1 MQANGT
7 WQALSKISKKK
18 KFLSKM
24 NDWDINKFLIK
35 QAKLILHFYH
45 ACLQA
50 GCVGLACLPACTL
63 VRRFAGRQFTQRRL
77 SVLCVMYV
85 QTVQFS
91 PLQIARLVS
100 ADIAYLLPT
109 LFQISKHYCQLTF
122 YVSEK
127 YYGNMWWKSNR
138 LHKRFLRLR
147 GKRFFYPTLYCWKY
161 GSIEML
167 IYFFRL

>member
-1 MQANGT
+1 
-7 WQALSKISKKK
+7 
-18 KFLSKM
+18 M
-24 NDWDINKFLIK
+24 NDWDRDINKFLIK

-127 YYGNMWWKSNR
+127 YYGIMWWKSNR

-147 GKRFFYPTLYCWKY
+147 GKRFFILLCIV
-161 GSIEML
+161 GSMEAL
-167 IYFFRL
+167 KC

>member
-1 MQANGT
+1 
-7 WQALSKISKKK
+7 
-18 KFLSKM
+18 M

-50 GCVGLACLPACTL
+50 GCVGLACLPACTS

-100 ADIAYLLPT
+100 ADIGYLYYLRYFRYLKT
-109 LFQISKHYCQLTF
+109 IVSSHLMFQRSIMVICDGNQIDYTKGFWDWGEKGFLSYSVLLEVWKHWNVNLFFQIIGGC
-122 YVSEK
+122 
-127 YYGNMWWKSNR
+127 YGNSEN
-138 LHKRFLRLR
+138 
-147 GKRFFYPTLYCWKY
+147 
-161 GSIEML
+161 
-167 IYFFRL
+167 